1 MDAGLIE
8 GLLVTPERRLESP
21 KGDVL
26 RAIKRSSPGFVGFG
40 ETYFSTVHEG
50 VIKGWRRHNRVTLN
64 LVVPVGR
71 IRFVLHDDRL
81 GSASHGRFSDVT
93 LGGPH
98 HARLTVPPGL
108 WMAFQ
113 GLGTGTSVLLNL
125 IDEEHD
131 PTESNTVEIDAFR
144 FDFAVRP

>member
-1 MDAGLIE
+1 VDAGLIA
-8 GLLVTPERRLESP
+8 GLLVTPEKRLESP

-40 ETYFSTVHEG
+40 ETYFSTIHEG
-50 VIKGWRRHNRVTLN
+50 AVKGWRRHNRVTLN

-71 IRFVLHDDRL
+71 IRFVVHDARP
-81 GSASHGRFSDVT
+81 GSTSSGRFCDVP
-93 LGGPH
+93 LGGPN
-98 HARLTVPPGL
+98 HARLTVAPGL

-113 GLGTGTSVLLNL
+113 GLGPGTSVLLNL

-131 PTESNTVEIDAFR
+131 PNESNTVEIDAFR